1 MLYSQTIEDRQI
13 SFFRSMLWHV
23 LNGEQDYKNF
33 VDPVVKDVIALVRE
47 QKNYFTVD
55 RDAYHTIVF
64 LAQKDP
70 EFFRTLDIQQ
80 LTEEDYEHINRT
92 LMGQRQLAFA

>member
-23 LNGEQDYKNF
+23 LNGEKEYKSF
-33 VDPVVKDVIALVRE
+33 SDPVVQDVTALVLGH
-47 QKNYFTVD
+47 KNYFTVD
-55 RDAYHTIVF
+55 RDAYYTIVF

-70 EFFRTLDIQQ
+70 EFFKTLDIQQ
-80 LTEEDYEHINRT
+80 LTEENYEHINRT
-92 LMGQRQLAFA
+92 LTGQRQLAFA